1 MSGFL
6 VVAPVI
12 VTSLY
17 AMSRA
22 IEKKHTVDFQLL
34 RNTWTQ
40 WQWQRNQETKK
51 LLVLGQI
58 WLVAGFGWHGM
69 GCDVI
74 GLNHFVGTF
83 AYSHAHGFHSSC
95 GAQPRQLFV

>member
-6 VVAPVI
+6 VVAPVM

-34 RNTWTQ
+34 RNIWTQ
-40 WQWQRNQETKK
+40 WQWQRNQETESYWCLVRFG
-51 LLVLGQI
+51 LLLGLAGTG
-58 WLVAGFGWHGM
+58 WL
-69 GCDVI
+69 
-74 GLNHFVGTF
+74 
-83 AYSHAHGFHSSC
+83 
-95 GAQPRQLFV
+95 